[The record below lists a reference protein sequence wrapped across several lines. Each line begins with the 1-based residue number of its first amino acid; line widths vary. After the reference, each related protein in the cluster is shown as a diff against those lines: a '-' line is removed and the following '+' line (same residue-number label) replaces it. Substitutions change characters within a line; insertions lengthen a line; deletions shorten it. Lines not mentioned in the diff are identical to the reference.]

1 MLAAG
6 NALMQLSLPSGT
18 LDLKTT
24 QVMGVLNVTPDSFS
38 DGGAYSDAEA
48 AVERALQMVAE
59 GAALIDVGGESTRPG
74 AAVVSSQEEI
84 DRVVPVIELF
94 SRQSA
99 VPVSLDTSK
108 PEVMRAGV
116 QAGAQML
123 NDVRALT
130 IPGALEAAAD
140 LQVPVCLMHMQ
151 GTPKNMQN
159 SPIYQDVTHDIKSY
173 LEERVAAATR
183 AGIRRDQ
190 LIVDPGFG
198 FGKTLQ
204 HNLQLLRNL
213 DKFVDT
219 DMPLLVGL
227 SRKSMIGKLL
237 ENVAP
242 AGASV
247 DIGDRL
253 AGSVTLALYA
263 AQKGAHIVRVHD
275 VRETVA
281 ALTIAAELF
290 DMAREK

>member
-1 MLAAG
+1 
-6 NALMQLSLPSGT
+6 MQLSLPSGT

-59 GAALIDVGGESTRPG
+59 GAALIDIGGESTRPG
-74 AAVVSSQEEI
+74 AAVVSTQEEI

-159 SPIYQDVTHDIKSY
+159 SPIYQDVTNDIKSY
-173 LEERVAAATR
+173 LEERVAAAIR

-213 DKFVDT
+213 DKFVDI

-247 DIGDRL
+247 DIDERL

-290 DMAREK
+290 DTAREK

>member
-1 MLAAG
+1 
-6 NALMQLSLPSGT
+6 
-18 LDLKTT
+18 
-24 QVMGVLNVTPDSFS
+24 
-38 DGGAYSDAEA
+38 
-48 AVERALQMVAE
+48 
-59 GAALIDVGGESTRPG
+59 
-74 AAVVSSQEEI
+74 
-84 DRVVPVIELF
+84 VPVIELF

-159 SPIYQDVTHDIKSY
+159 SPIYQDVTNDIKSY
-173 LEERVAAATR
+173 LEERVAAAIR

-247 DIGDRL
+247 DIDERL

-290 DMAREK
+290 DTAREK

>member
-1 MLAAG
+1 
-6 NALMQLSLPSGT
+6 MQLSLPSGT

-38 DGGAYSDAEA
+38 DGGAYSDTEA

-74 AAVVSSQEEI
+74 AAVVSTQEEI

-94 SRQSA
+94 SGQSA

-159 SPIYQDVTHDIKSY
+159 SPIYQDVTNDIKSY
-173 LEERVAAATR
+173 LEERVTAATR

-213 DKFVDT
+213 DKFIDT

-227 SRKSMIGKLL
+227 SRKSMIGKLF
-237 ENVAP
+237 ENVAA

-247 DIGDRL
+247 DIDERL

-290 DMAREK
+290 DTAREK

>member
-1 MLAAG
+1 LAAG
-6 NALMQLSLPSGT
+6 NALMQLSLPSGM

-59 GAALIDVGGESTRPG
+59 GAALIDIGGESTRPG
-74 AAVVSSQEEI
+74 AAVVSTQEEI

-159 SPIYQDVTHDIKSY
+159 SPIYQDVTNDIKSY
-173 LEERVAAATR
+173 LEERVAAAIR

-227 SRKSMIGKLL
+227 SRKSMIGKLF

-242 AGASV
+242 AVASV
-247 DIGDRL
+247 DIDERL

-290 DMAREK
+290 DTAREK

>member
-1 MLAAG
+1 
-6 NALMQLSLPSGT
+6 MQLTLPNGK

-24 QVMGVLNVTPDSFS
+24 RVMGILNVTPDSFS
-38 DGGAYSDAEA
+38 DGGSYSDAEA

-59 GAALIDVGGESTRPG
+59 GAALIDIGGESTRPD
-74 AAVVSSQEEI
+74 AATVSTQEEI

-94 SRQSA
+94 SQQSA

-159 SPIYQDVTHDIKSY
+159 KPIYQDVTSDIKKY
-173 LEERVAAATR
+173 HEERVAVATR

-213 DKFVDT
+213 DEFVDT

-237 ENVAP
+237 ENVGHT
-242 AGASV
+242 GASV
-247 DIGDRL
+247 DIDKRL

-281 ALTIAAELF
+281 ALTIAAALS
-290 DMAREK
+290 DTARDK

>member
-1 MLAAG
+1 
-6 NALMQLSLPSGT
+6 MQLTLPNGK

-24 QVMGVLNVTPDSFS
+24 RVMGILNVTPDSFS
-38 DGGAYSDAEA
+38 DGGSYSDAEA
-48 AVERALQMVAE
+48 AVERALQMAAE
-59 GAALIDVGGESTRPG
+59 GAALIDVGGESTRPD
-74 AAVVSSQEEI
+74 AATVSTQEEI

-130 IPGALEAAAD
+130 IPGALEAAVD

-159 SPIYQDVTHDIKSY
+159 SPIYQDVTSDIKNY
-173 LEERVAAATR
+173 LEERVAVATR

-213 DKFVDT
+213 DEFVDT

-227 SRKSMIGKLL
+227 SRKSIIGKLL
-237 ENVAP
+237 ENVGHT
-242 AGASV
+242 GASV
-247 DIGDRL
+247 DIDKRL

-281 ALTIAAELF
+281 ALTIAAALS
-290 DMAREK
+290 DTARDK

>member
-1 MLAAG
+1 LAGG

-59 GAALIDVGGESTRPG
+59 GAALIDIGGESTRPG
-74 AAVVSSQEEI
+74 AAVVSTQEEI

-159 SPIYQDVTHDIKSY
+159 SPIYQDVTNDIKSY
-173 LEERVAAATR
+173 LEERVAAAIR

-247 DIGDRL
+247 DIDERL

-290 DMAREK
+290 DTAREK

>member
-1 MLAAG
+1 
-6 NALMQLSLPSGT
+6 MQLTLPNGK

-24 QVMGVLNVTPDSFS
+24 RVMGILNVTPDSFS
-38 DGGAYSDAEA
+38 DGGSYSDAEA
-48 AVERALQMVAE
+48 AVERALQMAAE
-59 GAALIDVGGESTRPG
+59 GAALIDVGGESTRPD
-74 AAVVSSQEEI
+74 AATVSTQEEI

-130 IPGALEAAAD
+130 IPGALEAAVD

-159 SPIYQDVTHDIKSY
+159 SPIYQDVTSDIKNY
-173 LEERVAAATR
+173 LEERVAVATR

-213 DKFVDT
+213 DEFVDT

-237 ENVAP
+237 ENVGHT
-242 AGASV
+242 GASV
-247 DIGDRL
+247 DIDKRL

-281 ALTIAAELF
+281 ALTIAAALS
-290 DMAREK
+290 DTARDK

>member
-1 MLAAG
+1 
-6 NALMQLSLPSGT
+6 MQLTLPNGK

-24 QVMGVLNVTPDSFS
+24 RVMGILNVTPDSFS
-38 DGGAYSDAEA
+38 DGGSYSDAEA

-59 GAALIDVGGESTRPG
+59 GAALIDIGGESTRPD
-74 AAVVSSQEEI
+74 AAIVSTQEEI

-159 SPIYQDVTHDIKSY
+159 SPIYQDVTSDIKNY
-173 LEERVAAATR
+173 LEERAAVATR
-183 AGIRRDQ
+183 AGIRREQ
-190 LIVDPGFG
+190 LIVDPGCG

-213 DKFVDT
+213 DEFVDT

-237 ENVAP
+237 ENV
-242 AGASV
+242 GQVRASV
-247 DIGDRL
+247 DIDERL

-281 ALTIAAELF
+281 ALTIAAALS
-290 DMAREK
+290 DTARDK

>member
-1 MLAAG
+1 
-6 NALMQLSLPSGT
+6 
-18 LDLKTT
+18 
-24 QVMGVLNVTPDSFS
+24 
-38 DGGAYSDAEA
+38 
-48 AVERALQMVAE
+48 
-59 GAALIDVGGESTRPG
+59 
-74 AAVVSSQEEI
+74 
-84 DRVVPVIELF
+84 
-94 SRQSA
+94 
-99 VPVSLDTSK
+99 
-108 PEVMRAGV
+108 
-116 QAGAQML
+116 ML

-159 SPIYQDVTHDIKSY
+159 SPIYQDVTNDIKSY
-173 LEERVAAATR
+173 LEERVAAAIR

-247 DIGDRL
+247 DIDERL

-290 DMAREK
+290 DTAREK

>member
-1 MLAAG
+1 LAGG

-74 AAVVSSQEEI
+74 AAVVSTQEEI

-159 SPIYQDVTHDIKSY
+159 SPIYQDVTNDIKSY
-173 LEERVAAATR
+173 LEERVAAAIR

-247 DIGDRL
+247 DIDERL

-290 DMAREK
+290 DTAREK

>member
-1 MLAAG
+1 
-6 NALMQLSLPSGT
+6 MQLSLPSGT

-59 GAALIDVGGESTRPG
+59 GAALIDIGGESTRPG
-74 AAVVSSQEEI
+74 AAVVSTQEEI

-159 SPIYQDVTHDIKSY
+159 SPIYQDVTNDIKSY
-173 LEERVAAATR
+173 LEERVAAAIR

-247 DIGDRL
+247 DIDERL

-290 DMAREK
+290 DTAREK

>member
-1 MLAAG
+1 
-6 NALMQLSLPSGT
+6 MQLTLPNGK

-24 QVMGVLNVTPDSFS
+24 RVMGILNVTPDSFS
-38 DGGAYSDAEA
+38 DGGSYSDAEA

-59 GAALIDVGGESTRPG
+59 GAALIDVGGESTRPD
-74 AAVVSSQEEI
+74 AATVSTQEEI

-159 SPIYQDVTHDIKSY
+159 SPIYQDVTSDIKNY
-173 LEERVAAATR
+173 LEERVAVATR

-213 DKFVDT
+213 DEFVDT

-237 ENVAP
+237 ENV
-242 AGASV
+242 GQVRASV
-247 DIGDRL
+247 DIDERL

-281 ALTIAAELF
+281 ALTIAAALS
-290 DMAREK
+290 DTARDK

>member
-1 MLAAG
+1 
-6 NALMQLSLPSGT
+6 
-18 LDLKTT
+18 
-24 QVMGVLNVTPDSFS
+24 MGVLNVTPDSFS

-59 GAALIDVGGESTRPG
+59 GAALIDIGGESTRPG
-74 AAVVSSQEEI
+74 AAVVSTQEEI

-159 SPIYQDVTHDIKSY
+159 SPIYHDVTNDIKSY
-173 LEERVAAATR
+173 LEERVAAAIR

-247 DIGDRL
+247 DIDERL

-290 DMAREK
+290 DTAREK